1 VSKQLEQSVILG
13 LSFGY
18 HDSAAAI
25 LHNGNLSAA
34 IQEERLS
41 RKKGDSGFPYLAI
54 EEVLRVSQL
63 TMESITEIVFYEK
76 PYRKFERIMRN
87 SSQRFPT
94 RFKFFRNSFEE
105 WLSGKLDFFEYEL
118 NRVPE
123 VDFIAK
129 FKQVVCRVGVKYSHH
144 HLSHA
149 ASAAFLSGF
158 RDSIVLVA
166 DAVGENESLTIW
178 DHHDTELI
186 LKKSYNFPNSI
197 GVFYS
202 AITDFIGFKPNSG
215 EYKVMGLAP
224 YGEPIYYDRLK
235 DIFLFDKIEFDWPRI
250 HLNLAILDP
259 CQTLTKN
266 RERLSKHFGLK
277 PRTAESKIT
286 KEYADVAASLQFL
299 TNEVLLELTTTA
311 KQILKKDNL
320 TIAGGVGLNCVANEH
335 IRLHSGF
342 NSVWIQ
348 PAAGDAGAAV
358 GAALALF
365 ASSGGEIEKVPLSYD
380 VRLGS
385 EFTDDE
391 ILRALKH
398 WNISWQR
405 LDDKSL
411 VEKAASDLQQGK
423 VIGWFQG
430 RAEFG
435 PRALGNRSILARPDD
450 SEMQIRLNMKVKF
463 RESFRPFAPIILQE
477 DFENYFCGEADPFM
491 IRVAKV
497 RDFQIPQKSKEFDI
511 KKSLASKRSRLQ
523 ATTHLDGTARVQT
536 INSSSE
542 ERIADLLKAFKS
554 KTGLPVLINTSF
566 NTRGEPIVYSPSDAL
581 ITFAKSEIDV
591 LYVGRYRVENQD
603 LSSHILEYS
612 RSIQF
617 ESD

>member
-1 VSKQLEQSVILG
+1 VVKPLECSVILG

-18 HDSAAAI
+18 HDSAAVI
-25 LHNGNLSAA
+25 LHNGKLSAA
-34 IQEERLS
+34 VQEERLS

-54 EEVLRVSQL
+54 EEALRVSEL
-63 TMESITEIVFYEK
+63 TMESVTEIVFYEK

-118 NRVPE
+118 SKVPKA
-123 VDFIAK
+123 DFITR
-129 FKQVVCRVGVKYSHH
+129 FKQVVSRVGVKYSHH

-178 DHHDTELI
+178 DHHGSDLI

-224 YGEPIYYDRLK
+224 YGEPMYYDRLK
-235 DIFLFDKIEFDWPRI
+235 DIFLFEKIEYGWPKI
-250 HLNLAILDP
+250 LLNLEILDP
-259 CQTLTKN
+259 CQTITKN
-266 RERLSKHFGLK
+266 RERLSEHFGLK
-277 PRTAESKIT
+277 PRTAESKIQ
-286 KEYADVAASLQFL
+286 KEYADIAASLQFL
-299 TNEVLLELTTTA
+299 TNEVLLELATSA
-311 KQILKKDNL
+311 KQILEKDNL

-358 GAALALF
+358 GAALALY
-365 ASSGGEIEKVPLSYD
+365 ASSGREIETVTSTYD
-380 VRLGS
+380 MRLGS
-385 EFTDDE
+385 KFTDDE
-391 ILRALKH
+391 ILQTLNH

-411 VEKAASDLQQGK
+411 IEIAATDLEQGK
-423 VIGWFQG
+423 VVGWFQG

-477 DFENYFCGEADPFM
+477 DFDNYFYGKSDPFM

-497 RDFQIPQKSKEFDI
+497 RDFQSPEKSKEFDI
-511 KKSLASKRSRLQ
+511 RKSLASKRSRLQ
-523 ATTHLDGTARVQT
+523 ATTHLDGTARVQS
-536 INSSSE
+536 INLSSG
-542 ERIADLLKAFKS
+542 ERIADLLKAFKV

-591 LYVGRYRVENQD
+591 LYIGCYRVETQD
-603 LSSHILEYS
+603 LSSDIIEYS
-612 RSIQF
+612 RSTQF
-617 ESD
+617 EID